1 MGNHGWVLVL
11 LLLGSCCST
20 STQTLVADPPSA
32 ASAPGMGGPPPAKKT
47 TTGKAAPRCPS
58 PHCLED
64 CKIHVMTRHDAC
76 GRNGGPDWPSWC
88 AESNHKMQSD
98 CEWSCRSGCA
108 AGQTPP

>member
-1 MGNHGWVLVL
+1 M
-11 LLLGSCCST
+11 LLGSCCST